1 MTGRREYDIVEQGW
15 FRRTVIFAALCVY
28 VYVFLF
34 VSLSFSP
41 FLSPLFCMLYD
52 QNIPTVLGGKNT
64 ALHLAVRQ
72 SRTRVVKLL
81 LDQGAVFSKDSGDNT
96 PFELAVKRQLKSVIA
111 VHLEHDRYVV
121 SFRVWSD

>member
-15 FRRTVIFAALCVY
+15 FRQTVILAALCVY
-28 VYVFLF
+28 VNVSLF
-34 VSLSFSP
+34 VSLSFSL
-41 FLSPLFCMLYD
+41 FLSPLFYMLYD
-52 QNIPTVLGGKNT
+52 QNIPTALGGKNT